1 MLSRYRDNTGKN
13 SAGEA
18 SVMISEKLSDFCDGV
33 LAKGRIDADDV
44 HALVLD
50 VLPDGPACREDAD
63 TLIALDRA
71 VPSSMEWSDYLVSAV
86 VDFAVWTQRP
96 TGIVD
101 AEAARWLADSL
112 GCGIGPT
119 ANGARVAF
127 ETVREAHRV
136 DDALMAFTLDA
147 NRRARGTI
155 VVAPSLPARAA

>member
-1 MLSRYRDNTGKN
+1 MINEMLQ
-13 SAGEA
+13 
-18 SVMISEKLSDFCDGV
+18 IFCDRV
-33 LAKGRIDADDV
+33 LENGRVTDEDV
-44 HALVLD
+44 HLLLET
-50 VLPDGPACREDAD
+50 VLPDGPVCREEAD

-71 VPSSMEWSDYLVSAV
+71 VPSVTAWGDFLVSAV

-112 GCGIGPT
+112 SCGIGPT

-136 DDALMAFTLDA
+136 DDALMAFTLEA
-147 NRRARGTI
+147 NRRTRSTI
-155 VVAPSLPARAA
+155 VVASALSARAA

>member
-1 MLSRYRDNTGKN
+1 MLSGYRDNTGKN

-18 SVMISEKLSDFCDGV
+18 SAMISEKLSDFCDGV
-33 LAKGRIDADDV
+33 LARGRIDAEDV
-44 HALVLD
+44 HQIALD

-63 TLIALDRA
+63 MLIALDRA
-71 VPSSMEWSDYLVSAV
+71 VPSVPAWGDYLVSAV

-96 TGIVD
+96 TGVVD

-112 GCGIGPT
+112 SCGAGPT

-147 NRRARGTI
+147 NRRTRGTI
-155 VVAPSLPARAA
+155 EVMPALPARAA

>member
-1 MLSRYRDNTGKN
+1 
-13 SAGEA
+13 
-18 SVMISEKLSDFCDGV
+18 MITETLQDFCDGV
-33 LAKGRIDADDV
+33 LARGRIDADDV
-44 HALVLD
+44 RLLAVD

-71 VPSSMEWSDYLVSAV
+71 VPSVTAWGDFLVSAV

-112 GCGIGPT
+112 SCGIGPT

-136 DDALMAFTLDA
+136 DDALMAFTLEA
-147 NRRARGTI
+147 NRRTRSTI
-155 VVAPSLPARAA
+155 VVASALSARAA